1 MNPDGHI
8 TIQRSISKALLM
20 GQEKFGGR
28 KRTPL
33 STWDVFK
40 REKKEKAL
48 GDGFP
53 LWTEL
58 FGVASVSLDNEDE
71 MARHE
76 LEIKKKSMCV
86 LLNVKLDT
94 GLYHVCVVKPL

>member
-8 TIQRSISKALLM
+8 TIQRSNSKALLM

-28 KRTPL
+28 KTTPL

-58 FGVASVSLDNEDE
+58 FGVASVSLDNKVE

-76 LEIKKKSMCV
+76 LEIKKKKACA
-86 LLNVKLDT
+86 
-94 GLYHVCVVKPL
+94 CF